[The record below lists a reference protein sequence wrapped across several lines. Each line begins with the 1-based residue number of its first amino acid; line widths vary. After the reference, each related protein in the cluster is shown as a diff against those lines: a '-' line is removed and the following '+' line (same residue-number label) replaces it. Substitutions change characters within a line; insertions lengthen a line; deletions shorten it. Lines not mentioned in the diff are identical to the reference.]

1 MKFRLRESID
11 LSPFYNSQKAKDALV
26 RHSSFSDKAISQLRD
41 RDDIKKATKLLGK
54 ASKEGDTILQYL
66 YADPEGKNRGKIEK
80 NRDIFASELVNS
92 KDGNLPPR
100 FQFLASLPDAAYND
114 KARLKY
120 LISKMDNGSLP
131 VPAPD
136 DLPKKDDT
144 VDGSVTST
152 EDFFIPPG
160 DIHSL
165 YYVDDLW
172 KTSEDFEKLL
182 DIYCVLNKK
191 DSASKFLNAE
201 AVKRIT
207 ENPVA
212 LRHVFLKKDSMTGE
226 SNAEARIDKMR
237 NIRQN
242 AVGLAG
248 QEDTSAE
255 SEQPAEETSQEELF
269 SISELADREGYMP
282 PEEFTLMRECIKDF
296 YDSVELDRQAGRKH
310 DMDDVYIRALRDL
323 NRSYQ
328 MYESSDNKDALG
340 DRTKEKHDIFQKMIT
355 DKRFTEKDRVSVAK
369 FTMEAI
375 NDLLRRSVLRLRK
388 KRPPTSGDT
397 AAQTGTASA

>member
-11 LSPFYNSQKAKDALV
+11 LSPFYNSNKAKDALA

-66 YADPEGKNRGKIEK
+66 YADREGKNRGKIEK

-92 KDGNLPPR
+92 KDGELPPR

-131 VPAPD
+131 VPNPD
-136 DLPKKDDT
+136 NLPKESDT
-144 VDGSVTST
+144 VNGSITPT
-152 EDFFIPPG
+152 KDFFISPG

-172 KTSEDFEKLL
+172 KTSEDFEKIL

-191 DSASKFLNAE
+191 DSASKFLDAD

-207 ENPVA
+207 DNPVA
-212 LRHVFLKKDSMTGE
+212 LRNIFLEKDTITGE
-226 SNAEARIDKMR
+226 GNAAARIDRMK

-248 QEDTSAE
+248 QEDTSTE
-255 SEQPAEETSQEELF
+255 SGQQSEEPPQEDLF

-340 DRTKEKHDIFQKMIT
+340 KRTKEKHDIFQKMIT

-388 KRPPTSGDT
+388 KRPPTSGDRT
-397 AAQTGTASA
+397 EQTGTASA